1 MDDPVITSIASDLNV
16 QPAQLCVQWA
26 VQRGTIALPKS
37 VTPSRIEANFQDFHV
52 PEEAVERINKLDRK
66 QRNNF
71 PSRLGVDIFGEV
83 KNEEVLQRGVR
94 EWVEKQ
100 KAAANKA

>member
-83 KNEEVLQRGVR
+83 KNEEVMQRGVR

-100 KAAANKA
+100 KAANKA